1 MVQKEI
7 ILRLV
12 TKEELFHTMLLDWK
26 NQYCQNGY
34 TAQDN
39 LQMQSNPYQI
49 TKDIVHRTRTKYFK
63 ICLEAQKSQNSQRRP
78 EKEKME
84 LEESGSLTS
93 DYTTKLQSSKPYGTC
108 TRTEILIS
116 GTG

>member
-1 MVQKEI
+1 
-7 ILRLV
+7 
-12 TKEELFHTMLLDWK
+12 MLLDWK

-49 TKDIVHRTRTKYFK
+49 TKDIFHRTWTKYFK

-93 DYTTKLQSSKPYGTC
+93 DYTTKLQSSK
-108 TRTEILIS
+108 LH
-116 GTG
+116 GTGTKTDI